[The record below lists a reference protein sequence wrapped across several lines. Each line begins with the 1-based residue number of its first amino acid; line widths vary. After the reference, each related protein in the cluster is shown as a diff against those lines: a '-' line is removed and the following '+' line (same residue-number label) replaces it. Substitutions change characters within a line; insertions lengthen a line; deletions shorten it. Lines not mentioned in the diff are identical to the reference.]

1 MSFILD
7 ALRKVEDEKRRG
19 SGSQSTEP
27 GMGGADGLG
36 RRRQTLFMGRQTL
49 FMGAIALAS
58 AAVTAV
64 VLSLFLSGGQDAN
77 GLNEART
84 EAVPTSPL
92 PEPVATLALGDGDDE
107 LEFLPPLSQPEPEP
121 EPPPEPEPEAIV
133 DANEASAFA
142 PAALGETPAAEPPP
156 PEPERAPPIRVVGR
170 ERSARV
176 DSVPRVGTDVADEPP
191 EPELEPEGEAVES
204 GEAIPSLVL
213 QGTSVIDGNPVAVIS
228 DQRVFEGDLIEGA
241 RVVRIGE
248 REVELELEGKRFVL
262 RL

>member
-19 SGSQSTEP
+19 PGSQSTEP

-84 EAVPTSPL
+84 EAVPASPL

-107 LEFLPPLSQPEPEP
+107 LELLPPLSQ
-121 EPPPEPEPEAIV
+121 PEPEPEAIV